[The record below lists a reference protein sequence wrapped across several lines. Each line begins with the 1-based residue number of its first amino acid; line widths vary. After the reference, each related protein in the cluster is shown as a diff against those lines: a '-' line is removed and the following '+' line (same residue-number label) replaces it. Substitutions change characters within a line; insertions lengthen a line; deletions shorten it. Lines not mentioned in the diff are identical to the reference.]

1 MRIMPSKKGRRPKHK
16 YRAIAVE
23 YDGFRFDSK
32 KEARRYNEL
41 KFMKNQGKIVFFLRQ
56 VPLHLPGRVIYRVD
70 FQIFW
75 ADGTVSFEDVK
86 GYRTKEYIA
95 KKKLVEAH
103 YPIEIEEV

>member
-1 MRIMPSKKGRRPKHK
+1 MPSKKGRRPKHK

-75 ADGTVSFEDVK
+75 ADTGQKNTSPKRRWLRLTILSRSRRSDGVLD
-86 GYRTKEYIA
+86 
-95 KKKLVEAH
+95 
-103 YPIEIEEV
+103 